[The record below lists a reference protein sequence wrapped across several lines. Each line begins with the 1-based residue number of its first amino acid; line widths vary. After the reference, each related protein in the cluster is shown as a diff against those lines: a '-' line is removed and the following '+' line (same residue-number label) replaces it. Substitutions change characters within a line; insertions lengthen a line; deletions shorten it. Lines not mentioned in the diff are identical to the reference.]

1 MNVTHDVSHWS
12 AAALLAIPPTAPE
25 RLFSGD
31 AEQART
37 EYRAL
42 VALWH
47 PDRCAHTEATE
58 VFQHLNRLYAAA
70 VDQLRAG
77 RWQTPG
83 LLRLQ
88 ANDGTEFRI
97 RYRKEHAFELGR
109 MLIGDSIVAYVIAA
123 EHADL
128 FQNALDAIDR
138 LPCADPRMAA
148 EVGRYLPEIVRH
160 FETGEGRVLV
170 LRKTPDRVLL
180 RDVLDH
186 CGGRMDA
193 RHVAWIVSS
202 LLNLACYLDYARL
215 AHNAILADTWF
226 VSPERHSGALLGGW
240 WYAVRQ
246 GERMTAA
253 PAAAL
258 QYAPFEVTARRCGDI
273 RTDLELIRALGR
285 ELLGDASG
293 LRLAR
298 DKAAPQ
304 PMLDWLR
311 LPAGDSPR
319 HEYQTWMRQVLPDSF
334 GERRFVK
341 LDITVNDLY

>member
-1 MNVTHDVSHWS
+1 MNLTRDLSTWN
-12 AAALLAIPPTAPE
+12 AATLLAILPAEPE

-31 AEQART
+31 AEQAKA

-47 PDRCAHTEATE
+47 PDRSAHADATA

-70 VDQLRAG
+70 LDKLGAG
-77 RWQTPG
+77 SWQTPG

-88 ANDGTEFRI
+88 ARDGTEFRI
-97 RYRKEHAFELGR
+97 RYRKEHPFELGR
-109 MLIGDSIVAYVIAA
+109 MLIGDGIVAYVIAA

-138 LPCADPRMAA
+138 LPCANAQMAA

-160 FETGEGRVLV
+160 FATASDRVLV
-170 LRKTPDRVLL
+170 LRKTADLLLL
-180 RDVLDH
+180 RDVLAH

-193 RHVAWIVSS
+193 RHVAWIVSN
-202 LLNLACYLDYARL
+202 LLNLSCYLDYARL

-240 WYAVRQ
+240 WYAVPQ
-246 GERMTAA
+246 GSRMSAA
-253 PAAAL
+253 PTATL
-258 QYAPFEVTARRCGDI
+258 RYAPFEVTTRHCGDI

-293 LRLAR
+293 LRLAGA
-298 DKAAPQ
+298 KAAP
-304 PMLDWLR
+304 PAMIDWLR
-311 LPAGDSPR
+311 LPAGDSPL
-319 HEYQTWMRQVLPDSF
+319 HEYETWMRQVLPDSF

-341 LDITVNDLY
+341 LELTVDDLY